1 MLCETRCCEK
11 AGKPRAHQD
20 RRQQILRKGLS
31 PLATTIS
38 TPGSAPV
45 IAGLRLRA
53 GRANSAKG
61 AGRMVAQAISTA
73 RAITADTT
81 ILVRGD
87 SAFGSRAVV
96 GTCIRHGAQF
106 SVAMARNSAID
117 KAIAA
122 IGEDAWTRCAIR
134 VRL

>member
-1 MLCETRCCEK
+1 M
-11 AGKPRAHQD
+11 
-20 RRQQILRKGLS
+20 
-31 PLATTIS
+31 
-38 TPGSAPV
+38 
-45 IAGLRLRA
+45 IAGPRLRA

-61 AGRMVAQAISTA
+61 AARMVAQPISTA
-73 RAITADTT
+73 RAISADTT

-122 IGEDAWTRCAIR
+122 IGDRLDPVLSSAPRTLDCCASGCTTVGEVAAAR
-134 VRL
+134 RTAGTAGRGGV